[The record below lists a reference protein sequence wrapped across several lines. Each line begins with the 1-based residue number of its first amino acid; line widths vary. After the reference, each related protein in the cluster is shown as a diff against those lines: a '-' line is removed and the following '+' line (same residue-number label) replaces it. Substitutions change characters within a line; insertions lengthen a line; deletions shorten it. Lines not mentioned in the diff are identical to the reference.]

1 MANFGPDLPIQS
13 GFLLAGE
20 WLADGERVS
29 IHSPYD
35 GKEIGV
41 TWLAGR
47 NELERAI
54 AAASQACS
62 ELREI
67 PSFKRKE
74 ILLKTAEAIGAHADT
89 FVRLMALEAGK
100 PVKAGRAEVERAVL
114 TFTTAAEES
123 VRIYGEYLPLDFIP
137 AAEERWG
144 IVRRFPVGAIAA
156 ITPFNFPLNLVA
168 HKLAPAIAVGC
179 PVVLKP
185 APQTPFCSLLLAK
198 LILEAGWPPSA
209 LSVLPLTNEDAALL
223 VADERIKLLSFT
235 GSAAVGWQLK
245 RNAGKKRVL
254 LELGGNAAVIVHSDA
269 DLEQAVSR
277 CVSGAFT
284 YAGQSC
290 ISVQRIFVHAEVF
303 DQFTAQMVEAAGRL
317 QIGDPSN
324 EKTDVGPMIRASDV
338 QRVERWIQEAVTGGA
353 KVLCGGKEKGSVLA
367 PTLLSATAP
376 QMKVNCE
383 ELFGPVATVEPYENF
398 DSALEQVNQ
407 TRYGLQ
413 AGLFTRDAG
422 LIFRAFEKLEV
433 GGLIVGDVP
442 TLRIDPMP
450 YGGVKDSGLGRE
462 GIRYAMEE
470 MTERKL
476 LVLSGF
482 SGS

>member
-1 MANFGPDLPIQS
+1 MTNFGAELPAQS
-13 GFLLAGE
+13 GFLVAGE
-20 WLADGERVS
+20 WIDDGALVTIR
-29 IHSPYD
+29 SPYD
-35 GKEIGV
+35 AREIGV
-41 TWLAGR
+41 TRLASR
-47 NELERAI
+47 KYLENAI
-54 AAASQACS
+54 ASAVQAFAQVR
-62 ELREI
+62 EL
-67 PSFKRKE
+67 PSFKRKD
-74 ILLKTAEAIGAHADT
+74 ILLKVAEGIRSQADT
-89 FVRLMALEAGK
+89 FARLMVLEAGK
-100 PVKAGRAEVERAVL
+100 PVRAARAEVDRAVL
-114 TFTTAAEES
+114 TFTTAAEEA

-137 AAEERWG
+137 AAEGRWG
-144 IVRRFPVGAIAA
+144 IVRRFPVGPIAA

-185 APQTPFCSLLLAK
+185 APQTPFCSFLLAK
-198 LILEAGWPPSA
+198 LILEAGWPSAA
-209 LSVLPLTNEDAALL
+209 LSVLPLTNEDAGVL

-254 LELGGNAAVIVHSDA
+254 LELGGNAAVVVHHDA

-290 ISVQRIFVHAEVF
+290 ISVQRILVHAEIF
-303 DQFTAQMVEAAGRL
+303 DQFTAQMVDAAGRL
-317 QIGDPSN
+317 RVGDPADQ
-324 EKTDVGPMIRASDV
+324 KTEVGPMIRASDV
-338 QRVERWIQEAVTGGA
+338 QRVEQWIQEAISGGA
-353 KVLCGGKEKGSVLA
+353 KLLCGGKAKGSILQ
-367 PTLLSATAP
+367 PTLLSATKA

-383 ELFGPVATVEPYENF
+383 ELFGPVATIERYQDF
-398 DSALEQVNQ
+398 DAALAQANQ

-422 LIFRAFEKLEV
+422 LIFRAFEKLDV
-433 GGLIVGDVP
+433 GGVIVGDVP
-442 TLRIDPMP
+442 TFRVDPMP

-476 LVLSGF
+476 LMISGL
-482 SGS
+482 

>member
-1 MANFGPDLPIQS
+1 MAIFGPDLPLES
-13 GFLLAGE
+13 GFLVAGE
-20 WLADGERVS
+20 WISDGERVS

-35 GKEIGV
+35 GREIGV
-41 TWLAGR
+41 TRMANRGH
-47 NELERAI
+47 LEGAI
-54 AAASQACS
+54 ASAVRAFAEVR
-62 ELREI
+62 EL
-67 PSFKRKE
+67 PLFKRKDVLQKVSQG
-74 ILLKTAEAIGAHADT
+74 ILEHADT
-89 FVRLMALEAGK
+89 FVRLMVLEAGK
-100 PVKAGRAEVERAVL
+100 PAKAARAEVDRAVL
-114 TFTTAAEES
+114 TFTTAAEEA
-123 VRIYGEYLPLDFIP
+123 VRIFGEYLPLDFIP
-137 AAEERWG
+137 AAEGRWG
-144 IVRRFPVGAIAA
+144 IVRRFPVGPIAA

-185 APQTPFCSLLLAK
+185 APQTPFCSFLLAK
-198 LILEAGWPPSA
+198 LILEAGWPSKA
-209 LSVLPLTNEDAALL
+209 LSVLPLSNEEAGVL
-223 VADERIKLLSFT
+223 VADEGLKLLSFT

-269 DLEQAVSR
+269 DIEHAVAR

-290 ISVQRIFVHAEVF
+290 ISVQRILVHANMF
-303 DQFTAQMVEAAGRL
+303 NQFTAQMVRASCL
-317 QIGDPSN
+317 MKVGDPAD

-338 QRVERWIQEAVTGGA
+338 QRVEQWIQEAVSGGA
-353 KVLCGGKEKGSVLA
+353 KLLCGGKAKSSMLE
-367 PTLLSATAP
+367 PTLLSATTP

-383 ELFGPVATVEPYENF
+383 ELFGPVATIEPYDDFE
-398 DSALEQVNQ
+398 SALELANQ

-422 LIFRAFEKLEV
+422 LIFRAFERLEV
-433 GGLIVGDVP
+433 GGVIVGDVP
-442 TLRIDPMP
+442 TFRVDPMP

-476 LVLSGF
+476 LMMSGF
-482 SGS
+482 

>member
-1 MANFGPDLPIQS
+1 MANFGPGLPVES
-13 GFLLAGE
+13 GFLVAGE
-20 WLADGERVS
+20 WSGNGERLS

-35 GKEIGV
+35 NREIGV
-41 TWLAGR
+41 TYQANR
-47 NELERAI
+47 KHLECAVVS
-54 AAASQACS
+54 AVDACA
-62 ELREI
+62 EVRDI
-67 PSFKRKE
+67 PAFKRKG
-74 ILLKTAEAIGAHADT
+74 ILLKVAEGIRAHADV
-89 FVRLMALEAGK
+89 FVRLMVLEAGK
-100 PVKAGRAEVERAVL
+100 PVKAARAEVDRAIL

-123 VRIYGEYLPLDFIP
+123 VRIHGEYLPLDFIP
-137 AAEERWG
+137 AAEGHWG
-144 IVRRFPVGAIAA
+144 IVRRFPVGCIAA

-198 LILEAGWPPSA
+198 LILDAGWPSPA
-209 LSVLPLTNEDAALL
+209 LSVLPLSNEDAAYL
-223 VADERIKLLSFT
+223 VTDERLKLLSFT

-254 LELGGNAAVIVHSDA
+254 LELGGNAAVIVHGDA
-269 DLEQAVSR
+269 DIDVAATR

-290 ISVQRIFVHAEVF
+290 ISVQRILVQAAIF
-303 DQFTAQMVEAAGRL
+303 DQFTATMVDAARRL
-317 QIGDPSN
+317 KVGDPADA
-324 EKTDVGPMIRASDV
+324 KTDVGPMIRASDV
-338 QRVERWIQEAVTGGA
+338 HRVEQWIQEALSRGA
-353 KVLCGGKEKGSVLA
+353 KLLCGGTANGTILE
-367 PTLLSATAP
+367 PTVLSATTP
-376 QMKVNCE
+376 EMKVNCE
-383 ELFGPVATVEPYENF
+383 ELFGPVATVEPYEDF
-398 DSALEQVNQ
+398 DSALAQANQ

-433 GGLIVGDVP
+433 GGVIVGDVP
-442 TLRIDPMP
+442 TFRVDPMP
-450 YGGVKDSGLGRE
+450 YGGVKDSGFGRE

-476 LVLSGF
+476 LVISGLVT
-482 SGS
+482 S

>member
-1 MANFGPDLPIQS
+1 MANFGPELPLES
-13 GFLLAGE
+13 GFLVAGK
-20 WLADGERVS
+20 WIGDGERVS

-41 TWLAGR
+41 TCLADR
-47 NELERAI
+47 NQLERAI
-54 AAASQACS
+54 VSASQACT

-67 PSFKRKE
+67 PSFKRKDV
-74 ILLKTAEAIGAHADT
+74 LLKAADAIRAHAGT
-89 FVRLMALEAGK
+89 FVRLMAVEAGK
-100 PVKAGRAEVERAVL
+100 PIKAAQAEVDRAVL

-137 AAEERWG
+137 AAGGRWG

-179 PVVLKP
+179 PAVLKP

-198 LILEAGWPPSA
+198 LILEAGWPPAA
-209 LSVLPLTNEDAALL
+209 LSVLPLTNEDAGFL

-245 RNAGKKRVL
+245 RNAGKKRVV
-254 LELGGNAAVIVHSDA
+254 LELGGNAAVIVHRDA
-269 DLEQAVSR
+269 DIEQAVER

-290 ISVQRIFVHAEVF
+290 ISVQRILVHASIF
-303 DQFTAQMVEAAGRL
+303 NQFTAQMVENAGRL
-317 QIGDPSN
+317 RVGDPLD
-324 EKTDVGPMIRASDV
+324 EQTDVGPMIRASDV
-338 QRVERWIQEAVTGGA
+338 QRVERWIREAISEGA
-353 KVLCGGKEKGSVLA
+353 KLLCGGKGEGSILE
-367 PTLLSATAP
+367 PTLLLATTP

-383 ELFGPVATVEPYENF
+383 ELFGPVATIEPYEDF

-413 AGLFTRDAG
+413 AGLFTRDAS
-422 LIFRAFEKLEV
+422 LIFRAFDKLEV
-433 GGLIVGDVP
+433 GGVIVGDVP
-442 TLRIDPMP
+442 TFRVDPMP

-482 SGS
+482 LGS

>member
-1 MANFGPDLPIQS
+1 MANFGTDVPVES
-13 GFLLAGE
+13 GFLVAGE
-20 WLADGERVS
+20 WISEGERVS

-35 GKEIGV
+35 SREIGV
-41 TWLAGR
+41 TWLANR
-47 NELERAI
+47 EHVERAI
-54 AAASQACS
+54 AAAVAAFAETR
-62 ELREI
+62 EL
-67 PSFKRKE
+67 PSFTRKE
-74 ILLKTAEAIGAHADT
+74 LLLKVAEGIRANADI
-89 FVRLMALEAGK
+89 FVRLMVLEAGK
-100 PVKAGRAEVERAVL
+100 PARAARAEVDRAVL
-114 TFTTAAEES
+114 TFTTAAEEA
-123 VRIYGEYLPLDFIP
+123 VRIYGECLPLDFIP
-137 AAEERWG
+137 AAEGRWG
-144 IVRRFPVGAIAA
+144 IVRRFPVGPIAA

-185 APQTPFCSLLLAK
+185 APQTPFCSLLLGK
-198 LILEAGWPPSA
+198 LILEAGWPSDA
-209 LSVLPLTNEDAALL
+209 LSVLPLSNEDAGVL
-223 VADERIKLLSFT
+223 VADERLKLLSFT

-269 DLEQAVSR
+269 GLADAVPR

-290 ISVQRIFVHAEVF
+290 ISVQRILVHASLF
-303 DQFTAQMVEAAGRL
+303 DQFTARMVQAAGQL
-317 QIGDPSN
+317 KMGDPAD

-338 QRVERWIQEAVTGGA
+338 QRVEQWIQEAISGGA
-353 KVLCGGKEKGSVLA
+353 KLLCGGKAKGSILQ
-367 PTLLSATAP
+367 PTLVSATMP

-383 ELFGPVATVEPYENF
+383 ELFGPVATIEPYDDF
-398 DSALEQVNQ
+398 DSALEGVNQ

-422 LIFRAFEKLEV
+422 LIFRAFERLEV
-433 GGLIVGDVP
+433 GGVIVGDVP
-442 TLRIDPMP
+442 TFRVDPMP

-476 LVLSGF
+476 LMISGF
-482 SGS
+482 